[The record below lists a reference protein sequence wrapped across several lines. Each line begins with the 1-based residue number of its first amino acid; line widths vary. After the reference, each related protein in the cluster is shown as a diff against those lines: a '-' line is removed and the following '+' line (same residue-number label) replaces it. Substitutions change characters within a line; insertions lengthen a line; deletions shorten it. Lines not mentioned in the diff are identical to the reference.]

1 MNRHTVILLAAS
13 ALAVTPRS
21 TQAQTATPQTGTTR
35 DSTTIKERANF
46 LWFVDALRHTIVDAA
61 DAMPA
66 VKYGFAPPPT
76 DGEFANVRTF
86 SKQVRHLAATNYIL
100 AAAALGQRPPADA
113 GDEMGP
119 DSVVTKAQH
128 ITYLRGSF
136 DALERAARAI
146 GDASIPVGSSP
157 ISPFQGGTATRV
169 ALLAEAMIHAYDHYG
184 QMVVYLRMN
193 GVIPPAS
200 RR

>member
-1 MNRHTVILLAAS
+1 VIRHLFLPLATAAMLATTVAPSSVSAKSRPPAAPP
-13 ALAVTPRS
+13 V
-21 TQAQTATPQTGTTR
+21 
-35 DSTTIKERANF
+35 DSTMIKERANF
-46 LWFVDALRHTIVDAA
+46 LLFVANQRRTIVDAA
-61 DAMPA
+61 AAMPA
-66 VKYGFAPPPT
+66 DKYGFAPT
-76 DGEFANVRTF
+76 NGEFANVRTF

-100 AAAALGQRPPADA
+100 AAAALGERPPADA
-113 GDEMGP
+113 GDEQGP

-128 ITYLRGSF
+128 LAYLRGSF

-146 GDASIPVGSSP
+146 GDRTIPVGSSP
-157 ISPFQGGTATRV
+157 ISPMQGGTATRT
-169 ALLAEAMIHAYDHYG
+169 ALISEAMTHAYDHYG

>member
-1 MNRHTVILLAAS
+1 VIRHLFLPLATAAMLATMVAPSSVS
-13 ALAVTPRS
+13 AQSRPPAAPPV
-21 TQAQTATPQTGTTR
+21 
-35 DSTTIKERANF
+35 DSTMIKERANF
-46 LWFVDALRHTIVDAA
+46 LLFVANQRRTIVDAA
-61 DAMPA
+61 AAMPA
-66 VKYGFAPPPT
+66 DKYGFAPT
-76 DGEFANVRTF
+76 NGEFANVRTF

-100 AAAALGQRPPADA
+100 AAAALGERPPADA
-113 GDEMGP
+113 GDEQGP

-128 ITYLRGSF
+128 LAYLRGSF

-146 GDASIPVGSSP
+146 GDRTIPVGSSP
-157 ISPFQGGTATRV
+157 ISPMQGGTATRT
-169 ALLAEAMIHAYDHYG
+169 ALISEAMTHAYDHYG

>member
-1 MNRHTVILLAAS
+1 MMPRSFVPLVAAALLATMGAPSSGS
-13 ALAVTPRS
+13 AQGHA
-21 TQAQTATPQTGTTR
+21 QAAQSV

-46 LWFVDALRHTIVDAA
+46 LLFVANQRRTIVDAA

-66 VKYGFAPPPT
+66 DKYGFAPT
-76 DGEFANVRTF
+76 NGEFANVRTF

-100 AAAALGQRPPADA
+100 AAAALGERP
-113 GDEMGP
+113 
-119 DSVVTKAQH
+119 
-128 ITYLRGSF
+128 F

-146 GDASIPVGSSP
+146 GDERIPVASSP
-157 ISPFQGGTATRV
+157 ISPMQGGTATRT
-169 ALLAEAMIHAYDHYG
+169 ALIAEAMTHAYDHYG